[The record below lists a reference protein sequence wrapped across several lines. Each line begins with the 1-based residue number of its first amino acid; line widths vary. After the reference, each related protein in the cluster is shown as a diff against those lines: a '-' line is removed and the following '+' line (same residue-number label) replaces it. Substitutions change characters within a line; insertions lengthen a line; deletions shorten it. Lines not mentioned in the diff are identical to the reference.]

1 MATETVDRAHAAVAT
16 DDTEQ
21 ASASEPADER
31 LHLTDLRI
39 QGFRCFED
47 LTINRLGRVNLIAGR
62 NGIGKSTLLD
72 AVRVYAER
80 GSDSALVRILTGRDE
95 LGEEADEHIEGLG
108 VDWSA
113 LFYGRKLENEPSICI
128 GSSSDHSELSIKP
141 VFRGSYEDENA
152 DQLDMGFVN
161 RPVTHLQVSMNGH
174 RRYVNLYPRSQYRY
188 GAMRGER
195 WNRDP
200 RQRRI
205 NSDEFPDPIV
215 CGSQGPDVTSSPEL
229 ADLLDEVALTN
240 SVQIAME
247 LVRIVVN
254 RRVVA
259 AAAVGGRRRSPRP
272 ARVLVRLAD
281 FESPIPLRT
290 LGDGAVRAFGYALAL
305 ANASGGILL
314 IDEIENGIHHAALPR
329 FWQMLFEASLD
340 QNVQIFVTTHSWDC
354 IRAFADVVGQ
364 GKIENAALIRID
376 KTRITN
382 RDRAVEYPVD
392 DMIAAAKYGIE
403 VR

>member
-1 MATETVDRAHAAVAT
+1 MATETVERARPAVAT

-21 ASASEPADER
+21 ASASEPEDER
-31 LHLTDLRI
+31 LHLKDLRI

-72 AVRVYAER
+72 AIRVYAER

-95 LGEEADEHIEGLG
+95 LDEEADENIEGLG

-113 LFYGRKLENEPSICI
+113 LFYGRELENERSICI
-128 GSSSDHSELSIKP
+128 GPSSDHNQLFIKP
-141 VFRGSYEDENA
+141 IFRGLFEDENA
-152 DQLDMGFVN
+152 GLFETGLVDG
-161 RPVTHLQVSMNGH
+161 PITHLQISINGH
-174 RRYVNLYPRSQYRY
+174 RRYVDLYPRLPHRY
-188 GAMRGER
+188 GRMRHER
-195 WNRDP
+195 WNIETP
-200 RQRRI
+200 RRRTQA
-205 NSDEFPDPIV
+205 DEFPTAIV

-229 ADLLDEVALTN
+229 ADLFDEVALTN

-247 LVRIVVN
+247 LVRVVVN
-254 RRVVA
+254 RKVIA
-259 AAAVGGRRRSPRP
+259 SAAVGGRRRSPHP
-272 ARVLVRLAD
+272 ARVLVRLSD
-281 FESPIPLRT
+281 FDSPIPLRS
-290 LGDGAVRAFGYALAL
+290 LGDGAVRSFGYALAL

-340 QNVQIFVTTHSWDC
+340 QNVQVFATTHSWDC
-354 IRAFADVVGQ
+354 IRAFADVVRQ